1 MIFNTEEKKSQWR
14 QCQKKKSM
22 NYINNFFLVL
32 SFMFTLR
39 CFLKNRIQLQRA
51 GKQHSWKNYLLGLVP
66 TITKKGCLLICG
78 ITQISTEFGG
88 AQGPCWRYHCK
99 PEMITLVLSWHHLVG
114 SYPSLH
120 LPNPTCMMAIAG
132 QVFCILSTA
141 GFALELRCTH
151 SPAHGQAQA

>member
-1 MIFNTEEKKSQWR
+1 METVS
-14 QCQKKKSM
+14 KKKSM